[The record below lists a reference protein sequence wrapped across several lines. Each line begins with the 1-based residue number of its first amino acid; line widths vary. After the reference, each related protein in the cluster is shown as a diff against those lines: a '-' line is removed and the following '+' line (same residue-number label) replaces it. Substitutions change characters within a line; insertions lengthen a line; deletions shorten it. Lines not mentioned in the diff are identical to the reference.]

1 MSESWA
7 DGRIELLPTESGGR
21 DVPLDLS
28 NDRPG
33 QYRPHLRLIGGS
45 GEMLGV
51 AFMDGPDDSVPPGGK
66 AYATVK
72 FLYEP
77 NVSYMDLVEGTR
89 FEILEGPTVIG
100 YGEIIRR

>member
-7 DGRIELLPTESGGR
+7 DVRIELLPTESGGR

-45 GEMLGV
+45 GEMLGLLSWM
-51 AFMDGPDDSVPPGGK
+51 ALMIQPRPAGRH
-66 AYATVK
+66 TQ
-72 FLYEP
+72 
-77 NVSYMDLVEGTR
+77 R
-89 FEILEGPTVIG
+89 
-100 YGEIIRR
+100 